1 MASTIDDRPQYSDKH
16 LLFTMSTLETL
27 RSRKPEIERLASLH
41 GVHNIRVFG
50 SVARAEDTAQS
61 DIDFLIDM
69 EESCSLLDLVGF
81 QQELEAMLNRPAEVL
96 TEKGINPYLRDSILG
111 EAIAL

>member
-1 MASTIDDRPQYSDKH
+1 MN
-16 LLFTMSTLETL
+16 TLETL
-27 RSRKPEIERLASLH
+27 RTRRQEIQRLASLH
-41 GVHNIRVFG
+41 GVHNIRLFG
-50 SVARAEDTAQS
+50 SVARAEDTAES

-81 QQELEAMLNRPAEVL
+81 QQELEAMLNRPADVL

-111 EAIAL
+111 EAVAL